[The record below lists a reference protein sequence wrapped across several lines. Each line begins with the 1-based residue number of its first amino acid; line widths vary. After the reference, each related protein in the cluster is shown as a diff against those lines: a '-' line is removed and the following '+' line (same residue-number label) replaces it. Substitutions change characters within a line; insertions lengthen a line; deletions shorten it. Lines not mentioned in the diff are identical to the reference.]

1 LIIAHR
7 ISTIKHADRIIV
19 VDEGRVVAVGT
30 HETLQESSPIYH
42 DFVVRQQLETE
53 MEASE

>member
-19 VDEGRVVAVGT
+19 VDEGRVVAIGT
-30 HETLQESSPIYH
+30 HDTLQDSSPIYH